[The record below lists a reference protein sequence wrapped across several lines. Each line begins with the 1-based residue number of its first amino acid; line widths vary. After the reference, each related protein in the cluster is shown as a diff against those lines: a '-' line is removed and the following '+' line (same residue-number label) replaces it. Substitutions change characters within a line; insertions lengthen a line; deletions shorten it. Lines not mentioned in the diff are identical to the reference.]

1 MFVVS
6 LPKPHTERAAGMK
19 KEALRDKHAW
29 GNKEHDDYG
38 TPWPQKVRIFEL
50 LKPEPVNA

>member
-1 MFVVS
+1 
-6 LPKPHTERAAGMK
+6 MK